1 MYTYQICIAWTSV
14 VVKRHWRTTT
24 GAADTNNN
32 NNTNTNDNVYG
43 AVIMTQSLR
52 EFTRFIWRTQTSA
65 RWPSTL
71 RPGQPTWAVSPPVCC
86 YMAYI
91 RHRHLS
97 ITQLESWYSFYR
109 PTEGGRLSQPRHTA
123 CTVMWLYST
132 TLHMG
137 VRNLPKVLTRQR
149 PGRELNPVSAI
160 HKSDALP
167 VSHRATQCQLMTN
180 CQYQFKWK
188 F

>member
-1 MYTYQICIAWTSV
+1 MNCYVKLHSLTHSLTIEEEWRHITLAMKWKGTVSSLCKDNMLKVSIWTFPSQCVICNAAHTEGVTSLPSRV
-14 VVKRHWRTTT
+14 CWWLKKGWVAFDILST
-24 GAADTNNN
+24 NN

-65 RWPSTL
+65 RWPPTL
-71 RPGQPTWAVSPPVCC
+71 RPGQPTWAASPPVGC

-123 CTVMWLYST
+123 CS
-132 TLHMG
+132 
-137 VRNLPKVLTRQR
+137 P
-149 PGRELNPVSAI
+149 I
-160 HKSDALP
+160 
-167 VSHRATQCQLMTN
+167 
-180 CQYQFKWK
+180 
-188 F
+188 